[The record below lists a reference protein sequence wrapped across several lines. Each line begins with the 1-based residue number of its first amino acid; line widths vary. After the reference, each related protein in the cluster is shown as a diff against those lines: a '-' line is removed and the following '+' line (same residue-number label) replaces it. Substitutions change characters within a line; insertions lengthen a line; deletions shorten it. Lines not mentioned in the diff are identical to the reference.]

1 MHSASCPIFWSFRR
15 CPYAMRARLAIRASG
30 LTVELREIL
39 LRDKPAAFMSASSK
53 ATVPV
58 LELGNG
64 TILDESR
71 NIMFWALQKSGDPAG
86 WLSGWSTR
94 KRQTES
100 FLDELDGEFKT
111 HLDRYKYASR
121 YVANTQSASELANK
135 HRASGCKFLVR
146 VDARLSKE
154 PFLNGDSA
162 GLEDFAALPFVRQFR
177 MVDIKWFDEQNW
189 PFLQR
194 WLQTFLCSQKF
205 KNIMIKYKPWT
216 PEAAPIFF

>member
-1 MHSASCPIFWSFRR
+1 
-15 CPYAMRARLAIRASG
+15 MRARLAIRASG

-64 TILDESR
+64 TVLDESL

-121 YVANTQSASELANK
+121 YVANTLSASELANK
-135 HRASGCKFLVR
+135 HRASGCNFLIR
-146 VDARLSKE
+146 VDARLSKKL
-154 PFLNGDSA
+154 FLNGDSA

-177 MVDIKWFDEQNW
+177 MADINWFDEQNW
-189 PFLQR
+189 PFLHR

-205 KNIMIKYKPWT
+205 KDIMMKYKPWT
-216 PEAAPIFF
+216 PEATPIIF

>member
-1 MHSASCPIFWSFRR
+1 
-15 CPYAMRARLAIRASG
+15 MRARLAVRASG

-39 LRDKPAAFMSASSK
+39 LRDKPDAFMSASSK

-64 TILDESR
+64 TVLDESR

-100 FLDELDGEFKT
+100 FLDDLDGEFKT

-135 HRASGCKFLVR
+135 HRASGCKFLIR

-177 MVDIKWFDEQNW
+177 MADINWFDEQNW
-189 PFLQR
+189 PFLHR

-205 KNIMIKYKPWT
+205 KDIMMKYKPWT
-216 PEAAPIFF
+216 PEATPIIF